1 MLESLKN
8 LKTMESII
16 SILLAI
22 FGIYLLLG
30 VLFAIAFLVKGIAKV
45 DPATKGSGFF
55 FKLLI
60 FPGIVFFWLFLL
72 SKWIKTNRS

>member
-1 MLESLKN
+1 
-8 LKTMESII
+8 MESFI

-22 FGIYLLLG
+22 FAIYLLLG
-30 VLFAIAFLVKGIAKV
+30 VIFAILFLFRGITKV

-60 FPGIVFFWLFLL
+60 FPGLVFFWLFLL